1 MKSFVVIV
9 SAALLLAS
17 CSSSSPQKSVEEC
30 WHNLNRGHYKNAVE
44 LFLTTPDEEAVL
56 RETFAE
62 QGSKIKQAGGV
73 ADIEILSYDISTDS
87 AKVSAAVTFGNSQKI
102 EQEYSLVLKNK
113 KWLIVW

>member
-56 RETFAE
+56 RETFASRV
-62 QGSKIKQAGGV
+62 SKIKQRQVELPTLRFSRTISRPTAPRLAPQSPLATV
-73 ADIEILSYDISTDS
+73 RRLSRSTAS
-87 AKVSAAVTFGNSQKI
+87 C
-102 EQEYSLVLKNK
+102 
-113 KWLIVW
+113 